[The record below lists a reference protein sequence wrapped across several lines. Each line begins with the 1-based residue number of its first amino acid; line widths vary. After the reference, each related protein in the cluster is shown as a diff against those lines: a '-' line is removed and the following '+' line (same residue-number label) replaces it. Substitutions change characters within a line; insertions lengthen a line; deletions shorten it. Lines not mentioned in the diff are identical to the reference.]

1 MKDNEEVKKSTAPTK
16 SAQAEREEAVL
27 QFWAD
32 KNIFQKTVEKESPKG
47 EYVFYEGPPT
57 ANAAPALHHLE
68 ARAFKD
74 VMPRYKTM
82 QGFHVPRR
90 AGWDTHGLPVELQ
103 IEKKL
108 GLKSKKE
115 IEEYGVAKFNKE
127 CRENVFEF
135 IGEWEKFTDRIGYWV
150 DKSKAYYTFD
160 TNFVESLW
168 SIVKKVDDRGLLY
181 KDYRIVPWCARCG
194 TALASHELAQGYM
207 DVKDLSVTA
216 KFKIKGQDNAYF
228 LAWTTTPWTLPG
240 NVALAV
246 GKDIDYVY
254 ASYPFSQKI
263 EASEKI
269 TGQKVSINRISP
281 NQILILAKNK
291 IDLLEDGYEI
301 IKEVKGSEMVGME
314 YEPLYP
320 FLSEIIATTP
330 AVNGKENPEKEKMP
344 NAYKVYAAD
353 FVTTE
358 DGTGIVHTAVMYGAD
373 DFDLGNKVGL
383 PKFHT
388 VNLEGK
394 FISGT
399 GFLEGRFVKDED
411 VAVDIIKDLAN
422 RPTGSLLFKKEKYEH
437 NYPHCWRC
445 KTPLIYYARDS
456 WYISMSKLRD
466 ELVSENEKINW
477 EPEHIKEGRFGEWVK
492 EVKDWAISRER
503 YWGTPLPVW
512 VAEDGERMIVDSFE
526 TIKKYVKRSG
536 NTYFVMRHGETDGNL
551 KNLVTDEI
559 NEPSELTENGKKVV
573 AESAEKLK
581 QETELDYIFYSPF
594 ARTKNTAMEVAEAYG
609 LSADKLIEDARLGE
623 MYLGATY
630 NGKTWDDFHAA
641 FPKKLEYFAK
651 APDGGES
658 YQMLQRRM
666 MSFIFDI
673 EEKYKGK
680 KILIVTHGGP
690 AWSLETGVNMLSNQ
704 ACLDVLLT
712 APNYRY
718 YKNAEYK
725 KINFAPYPHNEQFE
739 LDPHRPYIDEVILEK
754 DGKEFRRVKEVMDVW
769 FDSGSMPFA
778 QDHYPFEN
786 KEWIETKGYPADFIS
801 EAIDQTRG
809 WFYTLLA
816 VGVLMGRGTPYK
828 NVICLGH
835 LLDKDGKKMS
845 KSIGNIVNPWEQM
858 DKYGVDVLRL
868 WMFSVNQPGE
878 GKNYDENVVREL
890 ASKTLG
896 LTYNVLAFYELYRD
910 RELEATAEKELQNGA
925 GSQNVLDQWIL
936 ARLNQ
941 VIIESTTSLDSYR
954 MIEPVRSIRDFIG
967 DMSTWYLR
975 RSRDRIKDT
984 NPENKKDTESAK
996 QTLYVVLKKLAQVL
1010 APFAPFAAED
1020 IWQKLK
1026 NGNDVE
1032 SIHLSTWPIAGVVN
1046 DTVLADMDRARMI
1059 VEKALAARQE
1069 NKIPVRQPLS
1079 KISISETMPTEY
1091 FDVIK
1096 DELNIKEVVVDEA
1109 IPKGEVVLETEIT
1122 PELRAEG
1129 MVRELMR
1136 AMQDMR
1142 KAADLTPSD
1151 VITLSIE
1158 ADEDGV
1164 ELIEKFADDIKKT
1177 VLVERINFAAN
1188 DGEEVKVGDKVFKV
1202 KIEK

>member
-1 MKDNEEVKKSTAPTK
+1 MKDNDQAKETTAPTK

-27 QFWAD
+27 KFWAE
-32 KNIFQKTVEKESPKG
+32 KNIFEKAVAKEAPKG

-57 ANAAPALHHLE
+57 ANAKPALHHLE

-127 CRENVFEF
+127 CRESVFEF
-135 IGEWEKFTDRIGYWV
+135 IGDWEKFTDRIGYWV
-150 DKSKAYYTFD
+150 DKTKAYYTFD
-160 TNFVESLW
+160 TNYVESLW
-168 SIVKKVDDRGLLY
+168 SVVKKVDDQGLLY
-181 KDYRIVPWCARCG
+181 KDYRVVPWCARCG

-216 KFKIKGQDNAYF
+216 KFKIKGQNNAYF

-246 GKDIDYVY
+246 GVDITYV
-254 ASYPFSQKI
+254 
-263 EASEKI
+263 EA
-269 TGQKVSINRISP
+269 KVGEEIFV
-281 NQILILAKNK
+281 LAKERLS
-291 IDLLEDGYEI
+291 ILPEGYEI
-301 IKEVKGSEMVGME
+301 VAEHKGSEMVGME

-320 FLSEIIATTP
+320 FLSEIVAATP
-330 AVNGKENPEKEKMP
+330 AVNGKENPEKEKMSA
-344 NAYKVYAAD
+344 AYKVYAAD

-456 WYISMSKLRD
+456 WYIAMSKLRD
-466 ELVSENEKINW
+466 ELVAENEKINW
-477 EPEHIKEGRFGEWVK
+477 VPEHIKEGRFGEWVK

-526 TIKKYVKRSG
+526 TLKQHSNGQITKII
-536 NTYFVMRHGETDGNL
+536 FVRHGRSEANDKDLHSVALDLHPLTQLGEEQAERAASILAKEHVDVVFASPILRARQTAAHYTKLSGLEPILDNRLSEITSGSWEEKSNSDSDVQVSRNAYYALSVEDRYVAKRGETG
-551 KNLVTDEI
+551 
-559 NEPSELTENGKKVV
+559 
-573 AESAEKLK
+573 ES
-581 QETELDYIFYSPF
+581 F
-594 ARTKNTAMEVAEAYG
+594 AD
-609 LSADKLIEDARLGE
+609 LDARVEDFLDE
-623 MYLGATY
+623 VLEKYQ
-630 NGKTWDDFHAA
+630 GKTIVC
-641 FPKKLEYFAK
+641 FAHQGTNSSAIK
-651 APDGGES
+651 T
-658 YQMLQRRM
+658 L
-666 MSFIFDI
+666 
-673 EEKYKGK
+673 KG
-680 KILIVTHGGP
+680 V
-690 AWSLETGVNMLSNQ
+690 
-704 ACLDVLLT
+704 D
-712 APNYRY
+712 
-718 YKNAEYK
+718 
-725 KINFAPYPHNEQFE
+725 NEQSVTNIFHNMELVGNGAIATIYVNNASKKE
-739 LDPHRPYIDEVILEK
+739 LDPHRPYIDDVILSK

-778 QDHYPFEN
+778 QDHYPFQN
-786 KEWIETKGYPADFIS
+786 KEWIDTKGYPADFIS

-910 RELEATAEKELQNGA
+910 QSLEVSAEKEMQNGT
-925 GSQNVLDQWIL
+925 GSKNVLDQWIL
-936 ARLNQ
+936 SRLNQ
-941 VIIESTTSLDSYR
+941 LIAESTTSLDAYR
-954 MIEPVRSIRDFIG
+954 MIEPVRAIRDFIG

-975 RSRDRIKDT
+975 RSRDRLKDT
-984 NPENKKDTESAK
+984 SAENAGDTQSAK
-996 QTLYVVLKKLAQVL
+996 QTLYIVLKKLAQLL

-1026 NGNDVE
+1026 NETDAE
-1032 SIHLSTWPIAGVVN
+1032 SVHLSEWPVAGVVN
-1046 DTVLADMDRARMI
+1046 DVVLSDMERTRAI

-1079 KISISETMPTEY
+1079 KLSISENLP
-1091 FDVIK
+1091 
-1096 DELNIKEVVVDEA
+1096 
-1109 IPKGEVVLETEIT
+1109 
-1122 PELRAEG
+1122 
-1129 MVRELMR
+1129 
-1136 AMQDMR
+1136 
-1142 KAADLTPSD
+1142 AD
-1151 VITLSIE
+1151 
-1158 ADEDGV
+1158 
-1164 ELIEKFADDIKKT
+1164 
-1177 VLVERINFAAN
+1177 
-1188 DGEEVKVGDKVFKV
+1188 
-1202 KIEK
+1202 